1 MKRAR
6 SSVGRFHAGVVKSF
20 ITVMGL
26 IVEIEKIMGV
36 GVQMLRKKITPI
48 HIIEEGYQQIPRE
61 ISKRVCNKKN

>member
-1 MKRAR
+1 
-6 SSVGRFHAGVVKSF
+6 
-20 ITVMGL
+20 MGL

-61 ISKRVCNKKN
+61 IGKRVCNKKTNLYYD